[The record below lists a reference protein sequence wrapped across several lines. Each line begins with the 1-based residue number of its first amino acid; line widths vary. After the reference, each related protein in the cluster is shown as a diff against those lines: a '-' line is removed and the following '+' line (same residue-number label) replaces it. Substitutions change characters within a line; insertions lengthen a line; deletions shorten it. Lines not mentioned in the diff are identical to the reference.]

1 MATAQKKWM
10 ASGNDFSLNVLEG
23 LGDIWIPTAT
33 SLIPGFL
40 LGGLLGNDHW
50 MPVIACLVFAME
62 FFLSTL
68 LLGWCVGAGRLTT
81 LAGALIGALFTL
93 PFFVPT
99 LAAWRLW
106 GNPHFMTAIAVTS
119 LTLCAFFAI
128 GRTRTKID
136 VALAATIAALLS
148 YLIVSQPVRAA
159 IASVML
165 AFFGAGALLGAEPKH
180 ERRRKL
186 IAALLIAAGLA

>member
-1 MATAQKKWM
+1 
-10 ASGNDFSLNVLEG
+10 
-23 LGDIWIPTAT
+23 
-33 SLIPGFL
+33 
-40 LGGLLGNDHW
+40 
-50 MPVIACLVFAME
+50 
-62 FFLSTL
+62 
-68 LLGWCVGAGRLTT
+68 LTR
-81 LAGALIGALFTL
+81 LAGALIRALFTL

-119 LTLCAFFAI
+119 LALCAFFAI
-128 GRTRTKID
+128 GRTRTNID
-136 VALAATIAALLS
+136 VALAAAIAALLS

-165 AFFGAGALLGAEPKH
+165 AFFGAGALLGAESKD

-186 IAALLIAAGLA
+186 IAALLIAAGLGAAFGSYGFALFYYARTTFFWSDFASFPVDWTGNRS